1 MKYFIYI
8 FLLLCFVAC
17 SELEF
22 IQPELV
28 LEGWIEDDG
37 HPFVLIHNS
46 YTASEDVDSVHNII
60 ENKTIFWGKVTVSDD
75 EVSDVMTGKLDTT
88 YLPPYHYSS
97 VDIKG
102 ESGKTYEVVA
112 EYEGQKVYAIT
123 TIPDRVGFD
132 SITVELLNDKK
143 GNVRL
148 RGFLT
153 DNDERDNY
161 YVLFYRYR
169 GDKQYINCFL
179 GVVSDMETDEN
190 GLIQI
195 PIYNNFSIHKLKN
208 KGGKNNSRY
217 FNEKDTIDLKL
228 SAVDKISYDIWKD
241 ISALSSSSSLPF
253 MPIYKN
259 VKTNIVGGKGYW
271 CGYASSVY
279 SLVLNKDTTYVYN
292 TIKD

>member
-1 MKYFIYI
+1 MKRFIYI
-8 FLLLCFVAC
+8 FLSFCLAAC
-17 SELEF
+17 SEPEF

-37 HPFVLIHNS
+37 HPFVMIHNS
-46 YTASEDVDSVHNII
+46 YTSSEQYTSIQEVI
-60 ENKTIFWGKVTVSDD
+60 EDKTIFWGKVTISDD
-75 EVSDVMTGKLDTT
+75 EISDVMTGRLDTT
-88 YLPPYHYSS
+88 YLPPYYYFA

-102 ESGKTYEVVA
+102 ESGKTYVVEA
-112 EYEGQKVYAIT
+112 EFEGQKVYATT

-132 SITVELLNDKK
+132 SITIERLNDDK

-148 RGFLT
+148 KGFLK
-153 DNDERDNY
+153 DRDECDNY

-169 GDKQYINCFL
+169 GEKQYINCFL
-179 GVVSDMETDEN
+179 GVVSDIEADEN

-208 KGGKNNSRY
+208 RGGKNNSRY
-217 FNEKDTIDLKL
+217 FNEQDTIDLKL

-279 SLVLNKDTTYVYN
+279 SLVLDKDTTYVYN
-292 TIKD
+292 TIKN